1 MRYIKRNIL
10 IVILMVTI
18 FLLTGCGKSYEK
30 KIEEKYG
37 IEIETDDKDD
47 LKKVDTYFSK
57 LPKGFIE
64 ELKKYDDYDNRTI
77 KIVLK
82 KSYDEQTRVKYDIST
97 GDCWYIDSSQD
108 LENQISYCVIQSV
121 IFNMVNR
128 KDRDG
133 LLLKWNDFNPEDYKY
148 GDDDKYAEYFYGN
161 TSKENAY
168 FIDPKPLQSAGDDA
182 TTIFI
187 LLMKSDYD
195 LDDLFKNSP
204 KIRDKAK
211 YLCEEIERAFETV
224 DETAYWNRHFAGKE

>member
-1 MRYIKRNIL
+1 
-10 IVILMVTI
+10 
-18 FLLTGCGKSYEK
+18 
-30 KIEEKYG
+30 
-37 IEIETDDKDD
+37 
-47 LKKVDTYFSK
+47 
-57 LPKGFIE
+57 
-64 ELKKYDDYDNRTI
+64 
-77 KIVLK
+77 
-82 KSYDEQTRVKYDIST
+82 
-97 GDCWYIDSSQD
+97 
-108 LENQISYCVIQSV
+108 
-121 IFNMVNR
+121 MVNR

-168 FIDPKPLQSAGDDA
+168 FIDPKPLQNAGDDA

-224 DETAYWNRHFAGKE
+224 DETAYWNRYFTETK